1 MKIMTKIAGAGV
13 VFIGLQGL
21 AYGEEKQERKS
32 DKVMKFSSLKVSGS
46 QDDAEVRAM
55 ERPGSYSSK
64 GEDTKLQSTD
74 SILRSMPG
82 TYTQIDP
89 GQGTVSVNIRGLS
102 GFGRVNMMV
111 DGVSQSFYG
120 TSPTSPAHG
129 TTYNQFGTIIDPNF
143 IVGVD
148 VNRGQSDGSASV
160 NALAGSANFRT
171 IGVDDVIFAGNSLG
185 VRTKTAYGNNGI
197 GYNGMIAVA
206 GKTPAFSSEGSIGA
220 MLAVSGHSIDA
231 HYKNGDG
238 VLSDEFVTDKSFKQ
252 KPNSQLMKIKIE
264 PNEFHNMELSGRNY
278 HNKFTRRH
286 IDSRDIYLKYN
297 YTPFSEWVDIKLLVS
312 TSESSQRYEGDSL
325 FKLLNSNAKN
335 KSDAID
341 ISNISRF
348 DYGDTN
354 FELTFGSK
362 LMETEYSRTTN
373 SVYSGQGKDEKEKE
387 KYKKKDSEVKENNVF
402 SPSGKQDIASIY
414 GGLKIGR
421 GIYQADIT
429 FNYMDYSVKG
439 YKPACDLRIPCFP
452 QGATELDLKE
462 HGFNPGILL
471 SAEIIPEFQPFVS
484 YARSM
489 RAPNIQETFYS
500 NEGGGSMNPFLKGES
515 SDTYQIGFNSFRPD
529 LIVKGDTFRL
539 KAAWYHT
546 KIKNYISSD
555 LYALCKDGRVCQSSK
570 LSEEDWKH
578 VDANFGIHIYSNS
591 ITPVRMRGYEVSA
604 DYDAGVFYSK
614 LAYSRQKTSQPTS
627 ISTSIFGADPVSQL
641 PESFMTLDT
650 GVRLLGEKL
659 RIGAIVKYTGN
670 SYKLDSDPYNQDSD
684 GRTVMEKEKK
694 IPTVVDFYSDYKI
707 NKNVLLKFLV
717 QNLTNKNYSE
727 ALNRMNNTAALMNES
742 ISANQTARGRTYIA
756 GAEIRF

>member
-1 MKIMTKIAGAGV
+1 MKIMTKIAGASV

-21 AYGEEKQERKS
+21 AYGEEKQEGKS
-32 DKVMKFSSLKVSGS
+32 DKVLKFSSLKVSGS
-46 QDDAEVRAM
+46 QDNAEIRAM
-55 ERPGSYSSK
+55 EKPGSYSSK
-64 GEDTKLQSTD
+64 GEDTKLQSVD

-129 TTYNQFGTIIDPNF
+129 TTYNQFGAIIDPNF
-143 IVGVD
+143 IVGID
-148 VNRGQSDGSASV
+148 VNRGQSDGSDSV
-160 NALAGSANFRT
+160 NALVGSANFRT

-185 VRTKTAYGNNGI
+185 VRTKANYGNNGI
-197 GYNGMIAVA
+197 GHNGMIAVA

-238 VLSDEFVTDKSFKQ
+238 VLSDEFATNESFKQ
-252 KPNSQLMKIKIE
+252 KPNSQLIKINIK
-264 PNEFHNMELSGRNY
+264 PSDFHDMELSGRNY

-286 IDSRDIYLKYN
+286 IDSRDIYLKYD

-312 TSESSQRYEGDSL
+312 TSEGTQRYEGDSL
-325 FKLLNSNAKN
+325 YRLLNSNAKN

-348 DYGDTN
+348 GYGDTD

-362 LMETEYSRTTN
+362 LMKTEYSKATD
-373 SVYSGQGKDEKEKE
+373 SVYSGEGQNEEERKKYEKTDNEA
-387 KYKKKDSEVKENNVF
+387 KENNVF
-402 SPSGKQDIASIY
+402 APSGKQDIASIY
-414 GGLKIGR
+414 GGLKISR
-421 GIYQADIT
+421 GIYRADIS

-439 YKPACDLRIPCFP
+439 HKPACDLRIPCFP
-452 QGATELDLKE
+452 QQETELDLKE
-462 HGFNPGILL
+462 HGFNPGVLL

-500 NEGGGSMNPFLKGES
+500 NEGGGSMNPFLKGET

-539 KAAWYHT
+539 KAAWYQS
-546 KIKNYISSD
+546 KIENYILSDIWLICGNRKKCKADSS
-555 LYALCKDGRVCQSSK
+555 
-570 LSEEDWKH
+570 
-578 VDANFGIHIYSNS
+578 VDYGTVDPNIKMYIYHNS
-591 ITPVRMRGYEVSA
+591 LTPVKVSGYEVSA
-604 DYDAGVFYSK
+604 DYDAGIFYSK
-614 LAYSRQKTSQPTS
+614 LAYSWQKTCQPTS
-627 ISTSIFGADPVSQL
+627 AATAHFGADPVSQL
-641 PESFMTLDT
+641 PDSFMTLDT
-650 GVRLLGEKL
+650 GIRLFDEKVRV
-659 RIGAIVKYTGN
+659 GAIVKYTG
-670 SYKLDSDPYNQDSD
+670 DSHRMDPDQYNFDDD
-684 GRTVMEKEKK
+684 GRVILQREPK
-694 IPTVVDFYSDYKI
+694 IPTIIDLYSDYQI
-707 NKNVLLKFLV
+707 NKSVLLKFSV
-717 QNLTNKNYSE
+717 QNLANKNYSE
-727 ALNRMNNTAALMNES
+727 ALNRANSSPLMIEQTS
-742 ISANQTARGRTYIA
+742 SMQTARGRTYIA

>member
-1 MKIMTKIAGAGV
+1 MKIMTKIAGASV

-21 AYGEEKQERKS
+21 AYGEEKQEGKS
-32 DKVMKFSSLKVSGS
+32 DKVLKFSSLKVSGS
-46 QDDAEVRAM
+46 QDNTEIRAM
-55 ERPGSYSSK
+55 EKPGSYSSK
-64 GEDTKLQSTD
+64 GEDTKLQSVD
-74 SILRSMPG
+74 SILRSIPG

-129 TTYNQFGTIIDPNF
+129 TTYNQFGAIIDPNF
-143 IVGVD
+143 IVGID
-148 VNRGQSDGSASV
+148 VNRGQSDGSDSV
-160 NALAGSANFRT
+160 NALVGSANFRT

-185 VRTKTAYGNNGI
+185 VRTKANYGNNGI
-197 GYNGMIAVA
+197 GHNGMIAVA

-238 VLSDEFVTDKSFKQ
+238 VLSDEFATNESFKQ
-252 KPNSQLMKIKIE
+252 KPNSQLIKINIK
-264 PNEFHNMELSGRNY
+264 PSDFHDMELSGRNY

-312 TSESSQRYEGDSL
+312 TSEGTQRYEGDSL
-325 FKLLNSNAKN
+325 YRLLNSNAKN

-348 DYGDTN
+348 GYGDTD

-362 LMETEYSRTTN
+362 LMKTEYSKATD
-373 SVYSGQGKDEKEKE
+373 SIYSGEGQNEEERKKYEKTDGEA
-387 KYKKKDSEVKENNVF
+387 KENNVF
-402 SPSGKQDIASIY
+402 APSGKQDITSIY
-414 GGLKIGR
+414 GGLKISR
-421 GIYQADIT
+421 GIYRADIS
-429 FNYMDYSVKG
+429 FNYMNYSVKG
-439 YKPACDLRIPCFP
+439 HKPACDLRIPCFP
-452 QGATELDLKE
+452 QWETELDLKE
-462 HGFNPGILL
+462 HGFNPGVLL

-500 NEGGGSMNPFLKGES
+500 NEGGGSMNPFLKGET

-539 KAAWYHT
+539 KAAWYQS
-546 KIKNYISSD
+546 KIENYILSDIWLICGNRKTCKADSS
-555 LYALCKDGRVCQSSK
+555 
-570 LSEEDWKH
+570 
-578 VDANFGIHIYSNS
+578 VDYGTVDPNIKMYIYHNS
-591 ITPVRMRGYEVSA
+591 LTPVKVSGYEVSA
-604 DYDAGVFYSK
+604 DYDAGIFYSK
-614 LAYSRQKTSQPTS
+614 LAYSWQKTRQPTS
-627 ISTSIFGADPVSQL
+627 AATAHFGADPVSQL
-641 PESFMTLDT
+641 PDSFMTLDT
-650 GVRLLGEKL
+650 GIRLFDEKVRV
-659 RIGAIVKYTGN
+659 GAIVKYTG
-670 SYKLDSDPYNQDSD
+670 DSHRMDPDQYNFDDD
-684 GRTVMEKEKK
+684 GRVILQREPK
-694 IPTVVDFYSDYKI
+694 IPTIIDLYSDYQI
-707 NKNVLLKFLV
+707 NKSVLLKFSV
-717 QNLTNKNYSE
+717 QNLANKNYSE
-727 ALNRMNNTAALMNES
+727 ALNRANSSPLMIEQTS
-742 ISANQTARGRTYIA
+742 SMQTARGRTYIA

>member
-1 MKIMTKIAGAGV
+1 MKIMTKIAGVSV
-13 VFIGLQGL
+13 VLIGLQGF

-148 VNRGQSDGSASV
+148 VNRGQSDGAGSV
-160 NALAGSANFRT
+160 NALVGSANFRT

-185 VRTKTAYGNNGI
+185 VRTKTAYGNNGV

-264 PNEFHNMELSGRNY
+264 PNEFHDMEISGRNY

-312 TSESSQRYEGDSL
+312 NSESSQRYEGDSL

-335 KSDAID
+335 KSDAVD

-354 FELTFGSK
+354 FELTLGSK

-387 KYKKKDSEVKENNVF
+387 KYKKTDSEVKENNVF
-402 SPSGKQDIASIY
+402 APSGKQDIASIY
-414 GGLKIGR
+414 GGLKISR

-462 HGFNPGILL
+462 HGFNPGVLL

-500 NEGGGSMNPFLKGES
+500 NEGGGSMNPFLKGEE

-529 LIVKGDTFRL
+529 LIVKGDIFRL

-546 KIKNYISSD
+546 KVKNYILSDIWLICGNRNKCKADSSTD
-555 LYALCKDGRVCQSSK
+555 YN
-570 LSEEDWKH
+570 E
-578 VDANFGIHIYSNS
+578 VDPNIKMYIYHNS
-591 ITPVRMRGYEVSA
+591 LTPVKIRGYEIAA
-604 DYDAGVFYSK
+604 DYDAGMFYSK
-614 LAYSRQKTSQPTS
+614 LAYSWQKTRQPTS
-627 ISTSIFGADPVSQL
+627 AATAHFGAEPLSQL
-641 PESFMTLDT
+641 PDRFMTLDT
-650 GVRLLGEKL
+650 GVRLFNEKL
-659 RIGAIVKYTGN
+659 RVGAIVKYTGD
-670 SYKLDSDPYNQDSD
+670 SHRLDPDQYNFDDD
-684 GRTVMEKEKK
+684 GRVVQQKEPK
-694 IPTVVDFYSDYKI
+694 IPTIVDLYSDYQI
-707 NKNVLLKFLV
+707 NHNVLLKFSV
-717 QNLTNKNYSE
+717 QNLANKNYSE
-727 ALNRMNNTAALMNES
+727 ALNRANSSPLMTEQT
-742 ISANQTARGRTYIA
+742 SAMQTARGRTYII
-756 GAEIRF
+756 GVEIRF